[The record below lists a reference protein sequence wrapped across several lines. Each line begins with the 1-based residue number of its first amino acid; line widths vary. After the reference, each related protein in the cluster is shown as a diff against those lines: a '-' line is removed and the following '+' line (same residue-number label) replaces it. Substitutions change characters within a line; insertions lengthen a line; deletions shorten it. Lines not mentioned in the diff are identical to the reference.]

1 MPFSTTIQTFHA
13 ASCFAS
19 GGPFVHRKII
29 YRYFSFFSLTYSC
42 GFSRVRVDHISELTG
57 CAYLQT
63 HLRTRVHNEST
74 WNTRACN
81 PFPDSFLYASVALI
95 NIFPHILAR
104 IFLLVSLVNRQH
116 FFSTEYPYHF
126 FEESL
131 PIIYIIVLPSVPG
144 HEQQRDTYFLFKYTD
159 IHHGYSWT
167 NIITRYIV
175 SMYRID
181 SMPRVYLCTRWKIY
195 IYMYIYIYYVYLNNS
210 FYFFFYVLPF
220 FHL

>member
-1 MPFSTTIQTFHA
+1 MSLARARNVPRPLFYLFLFMPFSTTIQTFHA

-29 YRYFSFFSLTYSC
+29 YRYFSFLSLTYSC

-95 NIFPHILAR
+95 NIPTHPSAYLSACQSCEQAALFLHR
-104 IFLLVSLVNRQH
+104 ISVSLFRRK
-116 FFSTEYPYHF
+116 SA
-126 FEESL
+126 
-131 PIIYIIVLPSVPG
+131 
-144 HEQQRDTYFLFKYTD
+144 
-159 IHHGYSWT
+159 HHLH
-167 NIITRYIV
+167 
-175 SMYRID
+175 YR
-181 SMPRVYLCTRWKIY
+181 SSERTGP
-195 IYMYIYIYYVYLNNS
+195 
-210 FYFFFYVLPF
+210 
-220 FHL
+220 